1 MFRLVFVLFL
11 ILTPAVGSAQSVL
24 VLGDSLSAAYGM
36 PAEEG
41 WVALLQ
47 RRLDRSVPGTE
58 VVNASISGETTQ
70 GGLTRLPQLL
80 ERHQPAL
87 VLVELGANDGLRGTP
102 LPAIRQNLEQLVSSS
117 QQSGA
122 QVLLIGMQLPPNYGP
137 RYSRGFHA
145 LFAEVSESREV
156 PRVPFLMD
164 GVALD
169 ATLMQDDGLH
179 PNAAAQPKLL
189 DNVWPY
195 LEPLLPVLGP
205 VTGVTKAD

>member
-1 MFRLVFVLFL
+1 MLFL